1 MLTLKRNSVKI
12 LCMVALLVAVATSC
26 KKDDDVEKGNVDL
39 SVTISADKA
48 KTDIGTTVTYTIT
61 AKNIGEQA
69 ATAVVVDDRIPAG
82 LVFES
87 GATQTGSYNA
97 EKGIWTIG
105 TLQKSATATLTL
117 KVKVAG
123 YSNQLKNR
131 VSISSSDQDSEN
143 GNNSAIAT
151 IATNLPDFSKEQGWS
166 FDVFDTM
173 QSIYLWEDALPA
185 AIDPAKYASP
195 ENLLEYLKGLKIN
208 PETNQPI
215 DRYSFLDKIGN
226 LSGEIGE
233 GKAKGDYGFM
243 ITAGMN
249 AAKQVSFYVT
259 YVYKQSPA
267 GVAGVE
273 RGLELVGINGS
284 SEVHPEVT
292 ADGYLDSKSIGYIN
306 VVNALFSSE
315 KAAFSFKKTDGT
327 TLNADLSVGDY
338 NINSVL
344 HSSTYDISGKKIG
357 YVVFNQFLGTPA
369 QTELQ
374 NVISDFESKG
384 VQYLIVD
391 LRYNGGGAVA
401 TCQYFSNLILPK
413 SATGKD
419 MFTYRYNPEFTKY
432 WVSKNYA
439 LTVKVS
445 KTNNFEPL
453 KIYFI
458 VGSGTASAS
467 ELLINNMK
475 PYYPGNVF
483 LIGGTT
489 HGKPCGFRGIPI
501 GYDPNQATTK
511 EGYDLYAVDF
521 ETVNANKE
529 GGYYTGMVPGSS
541 KYPGIKEYDSYLIP
555 WGDTRDLRL
564 AQAISH
570 ITTGSF
576 KPTTAKSSYK
586 ELKGGDVDRQF
597 KGMIDFKR
605 K

>member
-1 MLTLKRNSVKI
+1 MLTLKRNSVKF
-12 LCMVALLVAVATSC
+12 LYMVALLAAVVTSC
-26 KKDDDVEKGNVDL
+26 KKDDDL
-39 SVTISADKA
+39 
-48 KTDIGTTVTYTIT
+48 
-61 AKNIGEQA
+61 
-69 ATAVVVDDRIPAG
+69 
-82 LVFES
+82 
-87 GATQTGSYNA
+87 
-97 EKGIWTIG
+97 
-105 TLQKSATATLTL
+105 
-117 KVKVAG
+117 
-123 YSNQLKNR
+123 SNQ
-131 VSISSSDQDSEN
+131 
-143 GNNSAIAT
+143 IAKERRW
-151 IATNLPDFSKEQGWS
+151 SKQVY
-166 FDVFDTM
+166 DIM
-173 QSIYLWEDALPA
+173 KYLYLWNDALPNTFDA
-185 AIDPAKYASP
+185 SKYSNA
-195 ENLLEYLKGLKIN
+195 ENALEYLKGLKIN
-208 PETNQPI
+208 PETNKPI

-226 LSGEIGE
+226 LSTEIKE

-243 ITAGMN
+243 ITPGLN
-249 AAKQVSFYVT
+249 AAKQVSFYVN

-273 RGLELVGINGS
+273 RGLEIVGVNGS
-284 SEVHPEVT
+284 SEVHPGVT
-292 ADGYLDSKSIGYIN
+292 ADNYLDSKSIGYIN

-315 KAAFSFKKTDGT
+315 KASFSFKKTDGT
-327 TLNADLSVGDY
+327 ILNVNLSVGGY

-357 YVVFNQFLGTPA
+357 YIVFNQFLETPA
-369 QTELQ
+369 RIELQ

-391 LRYNGGGAVA
+391 LRYNGGGSVA

-419 MFTYRYNPEFTKY
+419 MFTYKYNPEFTKY
-432 WVSKNYA
+432 WESRNYA
-439 LTVKVS
+439 STIVVN
-445 KTNNFEPL
+445 KTNSFEPL
-453 KIYFI
+453 KVYFI
-458 VGSGTASAS
+458 VDRGTASAS
-467 ELLINNMK
+467 ELLINNLI
-475 PYYPGNVF
+475 PYYQGNLF

-586 ELKGGDVDRQF
+586 ELKGGDIDRQF
-597 KGMIDFKR
+597 KVMIDFTR

>member
-1 MLTLKRNSVKI
+1 
-12 LCMVALLVAVATSC
+12 MVGLLAAMVTSC
-26 KKDDDVEKGNVDL
+26 KKDDDPVVPLTKDQNWSQEVY
-39 SVTISADKA
+39 
-48 KTDIGTTVTYTIT
+48 DIM
-61 AKNIGEQA
+61 
-69 ATAVVVDDRIPAG
+69 
-82 LVFES
+82 
-87 GATQTGSYNA
+87 
-97 EKGIWTIG
+97 
-105 TLQKSATATLTL
+105 
-117 KVKVAG
+117 
-123 YSNQLKNR
+123 
-131 VSISSSDQDSEN
+131 
-143 GNNSAIAT
+143 
-151 IATNLPDFSKEQGWS
+151 KE
-166 FDVFDTM
+166 
-173 QSIYLWEDALPA
+173 IYLWNDALPKTFDA
-185 AIDPAKYASP
+185 RKYTNA
-195 ENLLEYLKGLKIN
+195 ENALEYLKGLKIN
-208 PETNQPI
+208 PETNKPI

-249 AAKQVSFYVT
+249 ASNQVSFYVT

-273 RGLELVGINGS
+273 RGMEIVGINGS
-284 SEVHPEVT
+284 SDVHPKVT
-292 ADGYLDSKSIGYIN
+292 ADGYLDQSSTGYKNI
-306 VVNALFSSE
+306 VNALFSSE
-315 KAAFSFKKTDGT
+315 KALFAFKKTDGNT
-327 TLNADLSVGDY
+327 VNADLSVGDY
-338 NINSVL
+338 SINSVL
-344 HSSTYDISGKKIG
+344 FSSTYDISGKKIG
-357 YVVFNQFLGTPA
+357 YIVFNQFLGDPA
-369 QTELQ
+369 KVELQ
-374 NVISDFESKG
+374 NAISDFESKG
-384 VQYLIVD
+384 VQYLVVD
-391 LRYNGGGAVA
+391 LRYNGGGSVA

-419 MFTYRYNPEFTKY
+419 MFTYKYNPQFTNY

-439 LTVKVS
+439 LTIKVS

-489 HGKPCGFRGIPI
+489 HGKPCGFRGIPV
-501 GYDPNQATTK
+501 GYDEKQTTPK

-521 ETVNANKE
+521 ETVNANNE
-529 GGYYTGMVPGSS
+529 GGYYTGMAPGTI
-541 KYPGIKEYDSYLIP
+541 KYPGIKEYDSFLIP

-576 KPTTAKSSYK
+576 KATTAKSSYR